1 MEELSNG
8 ILYKMTE
15 VKIPTNYILTR
26 IKSLVHYYEYLT
38 EAEQQ
43 QYYTF
48 MNTTKISIFEDS
60 ATPKPE
66 ILSNYYILDLNGDE
80 EASDFWVEFP
90 PLERYR
96 DKDTDPYRARI
107 MQVPWDSIVAVTRMS
122 MFILTVIRMERL
134 LHRMLICN

>member
-1 MEELSNG
+1 MLIFLLLLEGYGRPGIQEIDQSSMEELSNG

-66 ILSNYYILDLNGDE
+66 ILSNYY
-80 EASDFWVEFP
+80 FWFEW
-90 PLERYR
+90 R
-96 DKDTDPYRARI
+96 
-107 MQVPWDSIVAVTRMS
+107 
-122 MFILTVIRMERL
+122 
-134 LHRMLICN
+134 